1 MAGFPMSKKTLLFPM
16 FALVLLAACSKPAP
30 QPAAATDEDEESAPR
45 AAVEKPV
52 HQETAEERA
61 KQAEGLLGLIDPSP
75 TCQPFRDELQEA
87 GRTGTVPIDDMI
99 KIVVRAGKAG
109 CNKKRD

>member
-1 MAGFPMSKKTLLFPM
+1 MSKKTLLLPM
-16 FALVLLAACSKPAP
+16 FAMVLLAACSKPAP

-52 HQETAEERA
+52 RQETAEDRA

-75 TCQPFRDELQEA
+75 ACQPFRDELQEA
-87 GRTGTVPIDDMI
+87 GRTGTVPINDMI
-99 KIVVRAGKAG
+99 NIVSRAGEAG
-109 CNKKRD
+109 CNKKRQ

>member
-1 MAGFPMSKKTLLFPM
+1 MTKKTLLFPM
-16 FALVLLAACSKPAP
+16 FAMVLLAACSKPAP
-30 QPAAATDEDEESAPR
+30 QPAAAVDDDEESAPR

-75 TCQPFRDELQEA
+75 TCQPFRDEMQEA
-87 GRTGTVPIDDMI
+87 GRTGTVPINDMI
-99 KIVVRAGKAG
+99 NIVVRAGEAG
-109 CNKKRD
+109 CNKKRE